1 MNVLNPTAGVWAGLS
16 SSGTSPTFTL
26 PTGATAGGQV
36 ALSCAVTGVSGTGSP
51 SLQMFLDVSD
61 ASGNWFPVVSLNA
74 QTATGVQTGAGNV
87 AQATVNAIGQ
97 YRLRW
102 TVSGTSPQF
111 SILAAAYG
119 S

>member
-1 MNVLNPTAGVWAGLS
+1 MNVMNPTAGVWAGLS
-16 SSGTSPTFTL
+16 ASGTSPTFSL

-36 ALSCAVTGVSGTGSP
+36 ALSCAVTGVAGTGSP

-61 ASGNWFPVVSLNA
+61 ASGNWSPVVTLTA
-74 QTATGVQTGAGNV
+74 QTATGVQSGAGNV
-87 AQATVNAIGQ
+87 AQATANAIGQ

-102 TVSGTSPQF
+102 TISGTAPVF
-111 SILAAAYG
+111 SVLAAAYG